1 MTTMTTIVVS
11 IGRNVGDEPMDA
23 EQWLRFRGHI
33 VDAVQEREFDI
44 VFEGE
49 GTGTYEG
56 QREPSFTLVAT
67 GRPTK
72 VAGLYYALDDLAR
85 EFGQDSIALTAG
97 NTSFPGS
104 RAE

>member
-1 MTTMTTIVVS
+1 MTTIVVS
-11 IGRNVGDEPMDA
+11 IGRNIGDEPMDA
-23 EQWLRFRGHI
+23 EQWLRFRGR
-33 VDAVQEREFDI
+33 VYDAVALRDFVV

-67 GRPTK
+67 GKNNRIT
-72 VAGLYYALDDLAR
+72 GLYYAMEDLAS
-85 EFGQDSIALTAG
+85 EFGQKSIALTTG

-104 RAE
+104 REA